1 MFFVNYTKGC
11 PMKKALKI
19 GYFLFYVLLGV
30 AVIVT
35 REITVHYLPFLVG
48 GSMILYGT
56 EEILTAFKHRKMFS
70 EEADVFNGQ
79 LQCVIGIFMMISLR
93 GEAHFVTVC
102 IIWSVWSILREN
114 KELREICLKVR
125 KLNPFLLNLV
135 ESLIAIVFSVML
147 ILNPGEHHAVLH
159 TIVLGTEYITKVVFP
174 EFDKWIDSLREKSK
188 KKKLKETE
196 SVEETATTETTEN

>member
-56 EEILTAFKHRKMFS
+56 EEILTAFKHRKIFS
-70 EEADVFNGQ
+70 EEADAFNGQ

-93 GEAHFVTVC
+93 GEDCFETVC
-102 IIWSVWSILREN
+102 IIWAVWSILREN
-114 KELREICLKVR
+114 KELREIFVR
-125 KLNPFLLNLV
+125 IKKFNPFILNLA
-135 ESLIAIVFSVML
+135 ESVIAIIFSVML
-147 ILNPGEHHAVLH
+147 LSDPGEHHAMVHVIL
-159 TIVLGTEYITKVVFP
+159 LGIEFIGKVFFP
-174 EFDKWIDSLREKSK
+174 MFDEWIDSLREKSK
-188 KKKLKETE
+188 KKKLKATE
-196 SVEETATTETTEN
+196 PVEETATTEITEN